1 MLNIHFPG
9 DESFEQAAK
18 PWNLAVHQ
26 PVRAVAEAY
35 DADDVAEAVKLA
47 RKEGLAL
54 AAQPSGH
61 GASGDVDDAILLRT
75 RGLSSLEIDPA
86 ARIARVGAGVAWGQ
100 VQAAAAAHGLT
111 GLPGSSPVVTVTGYT
126 LGGGLSW
133 FSRAYGWASSDV
145 RSFDIVDAEG
155 RRSTVT
161 PDDELFWALRGGGGD
176 FALVTSIEFDLHP
189 APHLYG
195 GRVLWPADRAPE
207 VLEAFREITA
217 TAPDELTLWFELL
230 QFPGAPPFVAVDS
243 TYLGQDASRLLAP
256 LDRIGGALSD
266 TRGLMPITAL
276 GDITGEPTDPSAGA
290 SKARLIDDLDGILD
304 RLMPID
310 PLISVQIRH
319 LGGALAKPSDSAAGR
334 LDEPYLL
341 YLFGRPGVEDRQR
354 EIIDGGRKPYT
365 FLSPGESA
373 ADAFPAETL
382 ERLRGIKRRHDPD
395 GVFRSNYPV
404 LGN

>member
-1 MLNIHFPG
+1 MLTIAFPG
-9 DESFEQAAK
+9 DESFEQATR

-26 PVRAVAEAY
+26 PVRAVAEAH

-61 GASGDVDDAILLRT
+61 GASGDVEGAILLRT

-100 VQAAAAAHGLT
+100 VQAAAGAHGLT

-133 FSRAYGWASSDV
+133 FSRAHGWASSSV

-161 PDDELFWALRGGGGD
+161 RDDELFWALRGGGGD
-176 FALVTSIEFDLHP
+176 FAIVTAIEFDLHL
-189 APHLYG
+189 APDLYG
-195 GRVLWPADRAPE
+195 GRVLWPAERAPE

-243 TYLGQDASRLLAP
+243 TYLGQDASTLLAP
-256 LDRIGGALSD
+256 LDKIGGALSD
-266 TRGLMPITAL
+266 TRGRMPIAAL
-276 GDITGEPTDPSAGA
+276 GDITGEPTDPGAGA
-290 SKARLIDDLDGILD
+290 SKAQLIGDLDGILE

-310 PLISVQIRH
+310 PLISVQVRH
-319 LGGALAKPSDSAAGR
+319 LGGALARPSDSAAGQ
-334 LDEPYLL
+334 LDDPYLL

-354 EIIDGGRKPYT
+354 EIIDGGRRPYT

-373 ADAFPAETL
+373 ADAFPATTL
-382 ERLRGIKRRHDPD
+382 ERLRDIKRRHDPD

-404 LGN
+404 LP